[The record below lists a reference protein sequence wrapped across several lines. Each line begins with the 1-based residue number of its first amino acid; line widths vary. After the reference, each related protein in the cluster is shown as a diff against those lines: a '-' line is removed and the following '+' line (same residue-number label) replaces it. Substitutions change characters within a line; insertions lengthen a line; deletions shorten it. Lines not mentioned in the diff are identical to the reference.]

1 MSFFNSLKIMS
12 FIVYFSKKNMSVNK
26 LKVDLKKNKHDE
38 DLKIFENTKKELQKI
53 ITDIKGLELNITIE
67 NNDLDK
73 LINSPKMF
81 FCDKIVNENIKV
93 NGIELNK
100 EKIFD
105 LMQIPE
111 DINNIIEYITR
122 LKNNVIAEKQHLYIE
137 NLNNDFIIEN
147 ETINISEH
155 TLSELKETHSIYLD
169 NENQIK
175 IFNLLTE
182 IKEKIKA
189 IKEIDPRCYNIENLF
204 DDYYK
209 IMGNNDFLI
218 DIDYIKRLKN

>member
-1 MSFFNSLKIMS
+1 M
-12 FIVYFSKKNMSVNK
+12 NK
-26 LKVDLKKNKHDE
+26 LKVDFKKNKHDE
-38 DLKIFENTKKELQKI
+38 DLKKFENTKKELQKI

-67 NNDLDK
+67 NTDLDK

-81 FCDKIVNENIKV
+81 FCDKIVNESIKV
-93 NGIELNK
+93 NGIKLNK

-105 LMQIPE
+105 LMEIPE
-111 DINNIIEYITR
+111 DINNIIEYIIR
-122 LKNNVIAEKQHLYIE
+122 LKNDIIAGKQSLYIE
-137 NLNNDFIIEN
+137 NLNNDFTIINN
-147 ETINISEH
+147 EINISENA
-155 TLSELKETHSIYLD
+155 LSELKEIHTIYLD

-189 IKEIDPRCYNIENLF
+189 IKEIDPRYYNIEDLF

-209 IMGNNDFLI
+209 LMGNNNFLI
-218 DIDYIKRLKN
+218 DIDYIKRFRE

>member
-1 MSFFNSLKIMS
+1 MSM
-12 FIVYFSKKNMSVNK
+12 NK
-26 LKVDLKKNKHDE
+26 LKVDFKKNKHDE
-38 DLKIFENTKKELQKI
+38 DLKKFENTKKELQKI

-67 NNDLDK
+67 NTDLDK

-81 FCDKIVNENIKV
+81 FCDKIVNESIKV
-93 NGIELNK
+93 NGIKLNK

-105 LMQIPE
+105 LMEIPE
-111 DINNIIEYITR
+111 DINNIIEYIIR
-122 LKNNVIAEKQHLYIE
+122 LKNDIIAGKQSLYIE
-137 NLNNDFIIEN
+137 NLNNDFTIINN
-147 ETINISEH
+147 EINISENA
-155 TLSELKETHSIYLD
+155 LSELKEIHTIYLD

-189 IKEIDPRCYNIENLF
+189 IKEIDPRYYNIEDLF

-209 IMGNNDFLI
+209 LMGNNNFLI
-218 DIDYIKRLKN
+218 DIDYIKRFRE

>member
-1 MSFFNSLKIMS
+1 MSM
-12 FIVYFSKKNMSVNK
+12 NK
-26 LKVDLKKNKHDE
+26 LKVDFKKNKHDE
-38 DLKIFENTKKELQKI
+38 DLKKFENTKKELQKI

-67 NNDLDK
+67 NTDLDK

-81 FCDKIVNENIKV
+81 FCDKIVNESIKV
-93 NGIELNK
+93 NGIKLNK

-105 LMQIPE
+105 LMEIPE
-111 DINNIIEYITR
+111 DINNIIEYIIR
-122 LKNNVIAEKQHLYIE
+122 LKNDIIAGKQSLYIE
-137 NLNNDFIIEN
+137 NLNNDFTIINN
-147 ETINISEH
+147 EINISENA
-155 TLSELKETHSIYLD
+155 LSELKEIHTIYLD

-189 IKEIDPRCYNIENLF
+189 IKEIDPRYYNIEDLF

-209 IMGNNDFLI
+209 VMGNSNFLI
-218 DIDYIKRLKN
+218 NIDYIKRFKE

>member
-1 MSFFNSLKIMS
+1 M
-12 FIVYFSKKNMSVNK
+12 NK
-26 LKVDLKKNKHDE
+26 LKVDFKKNKHDE
-38 DLKIFENTKKELQKI
+38 DLKKIENTKKELQKI

-67 NNDLDK
+67 NTDLDK

-81 FCDKIVNENIKV
+81 FCDKIVNESIKV
-93 NGIELNK
+93 NGIKLNK

-105 LMQIPE
+105 LMEIPE
-111 DINNIIEYITR
+111 DINNIIEYIIR
-122 LKNNVIAEKQHLYIE
+122 LKNDIIAGKQSLYIE
-137 NLNNDFIIEN
+137 NLNNDFTIINN
-147 ETINISEH
+147 EINISENA
-155 TLSELKETHSIYLD
+155 LSELKEIHTIYLD

-189 IKEIDPRCYNIENLF
+189 IKEIDPRYYNIEDLF

-209 IMGNNDFLI
+209 LMGNNNFLI
-218 DIDYIKRLKN
+218 DIDYIKRFRE

>member
-1 MSFFNSLKIMS
+1 MSM
-12 FIVYFSKKNMSVNK
+12 NK
-26 LKVDLKKNKHDE
+26 LKVDFKKNKHDE
-38 DLKIFENTKKELQKI
+38 DLKKFENTKKELQKI

-67 NNDLDK
+67 NTDLDK

-81 FCDKIVNENIKV
+81 FCDKIVNESIKV
-93 NGIELNK
+93 NGIKLNK

-105 LMQIPE
+105 LMEIPE
-111 DINNIIEYITR
+111 DINNIIEYIIR
-122 LKNNVIAEKQHLYIE
+122 LKNDIIAGKQSLYIE
-137 NLNNDFIIEN
+137 NLNNDFTIINN
-147 ETINISEH
+147 EINISENA
-155 TLSELKETHSIYLD
+155 LSELKEIHTIYLD

-189 IKEIDPRCYNIENLF
+189 IKEIDPRYYNIEDLF

-209 IMGNNDFLI
+209 VMGHSNFLI
-218 DIDYIKRLKN
+218 NIDYIKRFKE

>member
-1 MSFFNSLKIMS
+1 M
-12 FIVYFSKKNMSVNK
+12 NK
-26 LKVDLKKNKHDE
+26 LKVDFKKNKHDE
-38 DLKIFENTKKELQKI
+38 DLKKFENTKKELQKI

-67 NNDLDK
+67 NTDLDK

-81 FCDKIVNENIKV
+81 FCDKIVNESIKV
-93 NGIELNK
+93 NGIKLNK

-105 LMQIPE
+105 LMEIPE
-111 DINNIIEYITR
+111 DINNIIEYIIR
-122 LKNNVIAEKQHLYIE
+122 LKNDIIAGKQSLYIE
-137 NLNNDFIIEN
+137 NLNNDFTIINN
-147 ETINISEH
+147 EINISENA
-155 TLSELKETHSIYLD
+155 LSELKEIHTIYLD

-189 IKEIDPRCYNIENLF
+189 IKEIDPRYYNIEDLF

-209 IMGNNDFLI
+209 VMGNSNFLI
-218 DIDYIKRLKN
+218 NIDYIKRFKE

>member
-1 MSFFNSLKIMS
+1 M
-12 FIVYFSKKNMSVNK
+12 NK
-26 LKVDLKKNKHDE
+26 LKVDFKKNKHDE
-38 DLKIFENTKKELQKI
+38 DLKKFENTKKELQKI

-67 NNDLDK
+67 NTDLDK

-81 FCDKIVNENIKV
+81 FCDKIVNESIKV
-93 NGIELNK
+93 NGIKLNK

-105 LMQIPE
+105 LMEIPE
-111 DINNIIEYITR
+111 DINNIIEYIIR
-122 LKNNVIAEKQHLYIE
+122 LKNDIIAGKQSLYIE
-137 NLNNDFIIEN
+137 NLNNDFTIIN
-147 ETINISEH
+147 NKINISENA
-155 TLSELKETHSIYLD
+155 LSELKEIHTIYLD

-189 IKEIDPRCYNIENLF
+189 IKEIDPRYYNIEDLF

-209 IMGNNDFLI
+209 LMGNNNFLI
-218 DIDYIKRLKN
+218 DIDYIKRFRE

>member
-26 LKVDLKKNKHDE
+26 LKVDFKKNKHDE

>member
-1 MSFFNSLKIMS
+1 
-12 FIVYFSKKNMSVNK
+12 
-26 LKVDLKKNKHDE
+26 
-38 DLKIFENTKKELQKI
+38 
-53 ITDIKGLELNITIE
+53 
-67 NNDLDK
+67 
-73 LINSPKMF
+73 
-81 FCDKIVNENIKV
+81 
-93 NGIELNK
+93 
-100 EKIFD
+100 
-105 LMQIPE
+105 MQIPE